1 MSENENLNSKKIAF
15 CFLTYKDIIGLNVW
29 NQFFKNID
37 TNKYT
42 VYIHPKDNSLI
53 NLHEYQ
59 FPINIVKNKISTR
72 SKTDI
77 SIVRAT
83 LQLLKECYL
92 ENLGEENQPTHY
104 IFLSQSCIPLYNFET
119 LYKIITKT
127 DKSIISYIQNNRKD
141 RYYQIQRIPGG
152 LVPKVDP
159 LEYGACER
167 LHSKLHQFINYPNFV
182 KQQPNMILVKEDVEI
197 LINQDL
203 TPYFAGM
210 ECPDE
215 HYFINILLY
224 VFRKKIIKQ
233 QTHFCNPDLNKTQA
247 LEFTN
252 INKLFID
259 NIRSKLFLF
268 MRKVSNNS
276 YIDIKYLLKTT

>member
-1 MSENENLNSKKIAF
+1 MSKNENLNFKKIAF
-15 CFLTYKDIIGLNVW
+15 CFLTYKDIIGLEVW

-42 VYIHPKDNSLI
+42 VYIHPKNSSLI
-53 NLHEYQ
+53 NLMGYQ
-59 FPINIVKNKISTR
+59 FPINVVKNIINTR

-92 ENLGEENQPTHY
+92 ENIENKNQLTHY

-119 LYKIITKT
+119 LYKIITKS

-141 RYYQIQRIPGG
+141 RYHYI
-152 LVPKVDP
+152 
-159 LEYGACER
+159 
-167 LHSKLHQFINYPNFV
+167 HNKLYKFINYREFV
-182 KQQPNMILVKEDVEI
+182 KQQPNMILVKEDIEI

-203 TPYFAGM
+203 TSYFSRM

-215 HYFINILLY
+215 HYFINVLLY

-247 LEFTN
+247 LEYQN
-252 INKLFID
+252 INRNFISSV
-259 NIRSKLFLF
+259 RAKLFLF
-268 MRKVSNNS
+268 MRKVSNNG
-276 YIDIKYLLKTT
+276 YIDIEYLLGTN

>member
-1 MSENENLNSKKIAF
+1 MSKNENLNFKKIAF
-15 CFLTYKDIIGLNVW
+15 CFLTYKDIIGLEVW

-42 VYIHPKDNSLI
+42 VYIHPKNSSLI
-53 NLHEYQ
+53 NLMGYQ
-59 FPINIVKNKISTR
+59 FPINVVKNIINTR

-92 ENLGEENQPTHY
+92 ENIENKNQPTHY
-104 IFLSQSCIPLYNFET
+104 VFLSQSCIPLYNFET

-141 RYYQIQRIPGG
+141 RYYQI
-152 LVPKVDP
+152 
-159 LEYGACER
+159 
-167 LHSKLHQFINYPNFV
+167 HSKLHQFINYSNFV

-197 LINQDL
+197 LIKQDL

-252 INKLFID
+252 INKLFI
-259 NIRSKLFLF
+259 NNVRSKLFLF
-268 MRKVSNNS
+268 MRKVSNNG
-276 YIDIKYLLKTT
+276 YIDIKYLLNNIGNQINTSN

>member
-1 MSENENLNSKKIAF
+1 MSENKNKNINFKIAF
-15 CFLTYKDIIGLNVW
+15 CFLTYKDIIGLEVW

-37 TNKYT
+37 PNKYA
-42 VYIHPKDNSLI
+42 VYIHPKNSSLI
-53 NLHEYQ
+53 NLDRYQ
-59 FPINIVKNKISTR
+59 FPINVVKNIINTK

-92 ENLGEENQPTHY
+92 ENLGEENKITHY
-104 IFLSQSCIPLYNFET
+104 VFLSQSCIPLYNFET
-119 LYKIITKT
+119 LYKIITKS

-141 RYYQIQRIPGG
+141 RYYHIN
-152 LVPKVDP
+152 
-159 LEYGACER
+159 
-167 LHSKLHQFINYPNFV
+167 SKLYQFINYPNFV

-197 LINQDL
+197 LIKQDL
-203 TPYFAGM
+203 TQYFTRM

-215 HYFINILLY
+215 HYFINVLLHI
-224 VFRKKIIKQ
+224 FQKKIIKQ

-259 NIRSKLFLF
+259 NVRSKLFLF
-268 MRKVSNNS
+268 MRKVSNNG
-276 YIDIKYLLKTT
+276 YIDKKYLLETN